1 MVLLCVGIKAK
12 EGQAEAYLRE
22 VREKGLHEKTLLE
35 PGCHQYDFFRSAE
48 DPDLVLLVE
57 KWESE
62 EAFQGHLQ
70 GENLKV
76 FVELQKAYTVDMKAD
91 RYTV

>member
-1 MVLLCVGIKAK
+1 M
-12 EGQAEAYLRE
+12 RE
-22 VREKGLHEKTLLE
+22 RALHEKTLME
-35 PGCHQYDFFRSAE
+35 PGCHKYDFFRSEE

-57 KWESE
+57 NWESE
-62 EAFQGHLQ
+62 EAFQGHMQ

-76 FVELQKAYTVDMKAD
+76 FVELQKAYIADIQAD